1 MQCRWTNH
9 ALMEA
14 SRRGIAMQD
23 VDLVLLLPGQIL
35 AVRPGRQV
43 WQSVLTSGYLL
54 RVFVDYRPPAVR
66 NCDGVP
72 HQQSREV
79 LEHRAM
85 KVLFDPETDTLSV
98 VITEGIPVESEEPK
112 PGIILDYDASGTLVS
127 LEILDASKRMPIPQS
142 VDVEVATRNVG

>member
-54 RVFVDYRPPAVR
+54 RVFVDIDRQPCEIVTVYRT
-66 NCDGVP
+66 
-72 HQQSREV
+72 S
-79 LEHRAM
+79 
-85 KVLFDPETDTLSV
+85 
-98 VITEGIPVESEEPK
+98 
-112 PGIILDYDASGTLVS
+112 
-127 LEILDASKRMPIPQS
+127 
-142 VDVEVATRNVG
+142 